1 MTRKVLRE
9 LEFLCLRGARGL
21 LGFERGCLAR
31 LQTLTPRLVPRVLA
45 QYGATVGPDVRIASP
60 LTVHNADRSFENL
73 SVGAGAYIGRD
84 CLLDLKDRIEI
95 GARATLAMRVTIVT
109 HVDVGRSSWATRY
122 PASAAPVRIG
132 ADAYIGAGAIL
143 LSGITIGEG
152 ALVGAGALVR
162 HDVPPGARVG
172 GVPAVELPDRRPTT
186 APQTPPAA
194 SS

>member
-1 MTRKVLRE
+1 MRVDCSGSSAAASPGR
-9 LEFLCLRGARGL
+9 
-21 LGFERGCLAR
+21 
-31 LQTLTPRLVPRVLA
+31 TLHAAPLPLRVLA

-109 HVDVGRSSWATRY
+109 YVDVGRSSWATRY

-132 ADAYIGAGAIL
+132 ADAYIGAG
-143 LSGITIGEG
+143 
-152 ALVGAGALVR
+152 
-162 HDVPPGARVG
+162 
-172 GVPAVELPDRRPTT
+172 
-186 APQTPPAA
+186 
-194 SS
+194 